1 MPRPR
6 VIWLVDDDRDF
17 LEMER
22 TILAARGYLVTCFA
36 EPKAALAA
44 LRAGGP
50 GEAPGLVVTDL
61 MMDRLDAG
69 FSFARALRAEPGMSD
84 VPIIIVSAVSRQ
96 RGFDFRPRTAEDLT
110 TMGVDAWLDKPISP
124 DALLAKIEELLP

>member
-1 MPRPR
+1 
-6 VIWLVDDDRDF
+6 
-17 LEMER
+17 
-22 TILAARGYLVTCFA
+22 
-36 EPKAALAA
+36 
-44 LRAGGP
+44 
-50 GEAPGLVVTDL
+50 
-61 MMDRLDAG
+61 
-69 FSFARALRAEPGMSD
+69 MSD